1 VISLVFICFLFD
13 VPYKKRNALARRSN
27 PCILRESLQV
37 SASSLFGG
45 VVNITSPRQR
55 PTSLMA
61 LKWCLEYGV
70 LPRDKCQAK
79 VAEFEKLLT
88 TSKSNK
94 LIKSESKNKR
104 KAVRESHAPDMDLM
118 GTGGQETIGA
128 MVVG

>member
-1 VISLVFICFLFD
+1 
-13 VPYKKRNALARRSN
+13 
-27 PCILRESLQV
+27 
-37 SASSLFGG
+37 
-45 VVNITSPRQR
+45 
-55 PTSLMA
+55 MA